1 MDQWEH
7 SRVSAPASRQTLEA
21 DGWQKVGTL
30 WFPWAYFKR
39 PLGIPA
45 LPEPVSGDYL
55 MEP

>member
-1 MDQWEH
+1 L
-7 SRVSAPASRQTLEA
+7 A
-21 DGWQKVGTL
+21 
-30 WFPWAYFKR
+30 FFKR